1 VRAPSI
7 CPTELGGATL
17 SSVRAVPLLAA
28 CLALFGC
35 RASVQADTS
44 ANANLDAQDEL
55 DAELDAQLRAERAAQ
70 AEGAPTTAARVQTA
84 GNKPLLGARHDLAL
98 VLERATAQCS
108 CLKVGLGQAN
118 RDAFRWKAAAPEVDN
133 QTQLVVALSSEG
145 SGCVDP
151 KGSLGASYWGY
162 RRRGDDIVV
171 YVENAVQ
178 GRPLTSG
185 AIIPKPLGDGQVFI
199 APAEK
204 GVPYGKATDGKG
216 NCKLGNPG
224 SKRTLPASEDEL
236 GAAPPTTEG

>member
-1 VRAPSI
+1 
-7 CPTELGGATL
+7 
-17 SSVRAVPLLAA
+17 
-28 CLALFGC
+28 
-35 RASVQADTS
+35 VQADTS
-44 ANANLDAQDEL
+44 ANANIDTQADL
-55 DAELDAQLRAERAAQ
+55 DAEAEAQLRAERAAQ
-70 AEGAPTTAARVQTA
+70 AEGAPGSGSAAAAQTVA
-84 GNKPLLGARHDLAL
+84 GKPLLGARHDLAL

-118 RDAFRWKAAAPEVDN
+118 RDAFRWKTEPPAVDN

-145 SGCVDP
+145 SGCQDP

-185 AIIPKPLGDGQVFI
+185 AIIPKPVGDGQVFI

-204 GVPYGKATDGKG
+204 GVPYGKAADGKG

-224 SKRTLPASEDEL
+224 AKRTLPAGDDET
-236 GAAPPTTEG
+236 GAEPAVTEG